1 MRHAYGNKFCG
12 SSSAGSTTT
21 MMETVT
27 LANLAV
33 CSMCAVAAKA
43 PHPSPSVCRMGKQ
56 KSQNKVNETD
66 QPTPLIY
73 QLLKS
78 YQNFTYPRTSPWSAY
93 HKCILL
99 TVY

>member
-1 MRHAYGNKFCG
+1 MTHAYGNKFCG

-43 PHPSPSVCRMGKQ
+43 PHPITKCVQEGKTE
-56 KSQNKVNETD
+56 KPE
-66 QPTPLIY
+66 
-73 QLLKS
+73 
-78 YQNFTYPRTSPWSAY
+78 
-93 HKCILL
+93 
-99 TVY
+99 